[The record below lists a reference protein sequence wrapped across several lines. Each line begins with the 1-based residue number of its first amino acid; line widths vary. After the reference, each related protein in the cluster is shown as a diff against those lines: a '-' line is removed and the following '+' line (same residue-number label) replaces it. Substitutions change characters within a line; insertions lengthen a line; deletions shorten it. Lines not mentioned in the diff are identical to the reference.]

1 MHIQAVL
8 CAVFWHRFHTSLL
21 QTGLPSLVFIII
33 RFQSLISRLER
44 LEKAN
49 SAAAAARKEK
59 LKERKKLTKLD
70 IGGPVHD
77 TFVHVSGMGIK
88 DGEMTPVD
96 NSHQLDPVL
105 RKFLAQAGFD
115 PE

>member
-1 MHIQAVL
+1 M
-8 CAVFWHRFHTSLL
+8 
-21 QTGLPSLVFIII
+21 
-33 RFQSLISRLER
+33 
-44 LEKAN
+44 
-49 SAAAAARKEK
+49 
-59 LKERKKLTKLD
+59 
-70 IGGPVHD
+70 HD

-96 NSHQLDPVL
+96 NSNQLDPVL